1 MSKTADNSLKRT
13 EAIALNPQGK
23 GFKNELGAA
32 ATKLYSVRLKQK
44 SSFNVQL
51 TGNASAE
58 LVQDRD
64 RNARIDS
71 GEILGRS
78 QLKQGKNSLK
88 LNSVNKGIYFLRVH
102 GGGDRPTTYQ
112 LTLSTQPFYNQHN
125 QHNQPADLS
134 KPTQSGG
141 YQYLRS
147 SSSQSRSLLGDLF
160 GSLFGGSSSSTRW
173 NGSFIN
179 RTASNVDDYNSYNFS
194 RPDLKKDLGSR
205 GKSGKTLARLKLDYG
220 SSSPGSGI
228 NSDNYALQTSTQVSL
243 KDGKFYEVKSD
254 SNDGTRFF
262 FRDRQT
268 GKVVT
273 SLNGDWRGGS
283 NGTWTQLL
291 SVPKNAGGSFDFY
304 VQYYERTGDSAIDVS
319 LKEVQPT
326 AKVVTST
333 LNLRSKASTI
343 NNSPIAALNSGTNL
357 KILSK
362 VKSSDDTSV
371 PDWYQVTTPDGRQG
385 YVAAQSNLVQVD
397 SSIANFGNG
406 SNTSGNSGGNTSGN
420 SGGIQ
425 SGGTSSNT
433 TPRPT
438 GGSGSSDGN
447 INSKGLNVVKSFE
460 GLRLDSY
467 LDPVGVWTIGYG
479 TTSGIR
485 GGMHIT
491 QSQAESYLKQDL
503 DRFEQAVKSAV
514 KVSLNSDQFSALVSF
529 AYNVGEG
536 ALDSSTL
543 LRKLNQGDYQG
554 AASEF
559 ARWNKG
565 DGVELPGL
573 TRRRSAEK
581 ALFLGQDYTAF
592 L

>member
-23 GFKNELGAA
+23 GFKNEFGDA

-44 SSFNVQL
+44 SSFNLQL

-78 QLKQGKNSLK
+78 QLRQGKNFLK

-102 GGGDRPTTYQ
+102 GGGDRPATYQ
-112 LTLSTQPFYNQHN
+112 LTLSTQPTS
-125 QHNQPADLS
+125 PS
-134 KPTQSGG
+134 STPQSEG
-141 YQYLRS
+141 YQYLKSAS
-147 SSSQSRSLLGDLF
+147 SRSRSLLGDLF
-160 GSLFGGSSSSTRW
+160 GNLFGGSSSSTRW

-205 GKSGKTLARLKLDYG
+205 GKSGKTLARLKVDYG
-220 SSSPGSGI
+220 SGSPGSGI

-243 KDGKFYEVKSD
+243 KEGKFYEVKSD

-273 SLNGDWRGGS
+273 SLNGDWRGS
-283 NGTWTQLL
+283 SSGTWTQLL

-304 VQYYERTGDSAIDVS
+304 VQYYERTGNSAIDIS

-362 VKSSDDTSV
+362 VKSSDDMSV

-397 SSIANFGNG
+397 GSIANLGNG
-406 SNTSGNSGGNTSGN
+406 SSSGNTSSN

-425 SGGTSSNT
+425 AGGTSSNT

-479 TTSGIR
+479 TTSGIKA
-485 GGMHIT
+485 GMRIT
-491 QSQAESYLKQDL
+491 QAQAESYLKQDL

-514 KVSLNSDQFSALVSF
+514 KVSLSSDQFSALVSF
-529 AYNVGEG
+529 TYNVGEG
-536 ALDSSTL
+536 ALNSSTL

>member
-1 MSKTADNSLKRT
+1 MSRTTDNSLKRA

-23 GFKNELGAA
+23 GFKNEFGDA
-32 ATKLYSVRLKQK
+32 ATQVYSVRIKQK
-44 SSFNVQL
+44 SSFNLRL

-58 LVQDRD
+58 LVQDRN

-71 GEILGRS
+71 GETLGRS
-78 QLKQGKNSLK
+78 QLSQGKNSLK
-88 LNSVNKGIYFLRVH
+88 LNSVNKGTYFLKVN
-102 GGGDRPTTYQ
+102 GGGDRPATYQ
-112 LTLSTQPFYNQHN
+112 LTLSTQPVS
-125 QHNQPADLS
+125 LS
-134 KPTQSGG
+134 STSQSGG
-141 YQYLRS
+141 YQYLKS
-147 SSSQSRSLLGDLF
+147 SSSQSRGLLSDLF
-160 GSLFGGSSSSTRW
+160 GNLFGGSSSRW

-179 RTASNVDDYNSYNFS
+179 RTAGNVDDYNSYNFS
-194 RPDLKKDLGSR
+194 RPDLKKDLGGR
-205 GKSGKTLARLKLDYG
+205 GKSGKTLARLKLNYG
-220 SSSPGSGI
+220 SGSPGSGI

-243 KDGKFYEVKSD
+243 KAGKFYEVKSD

-262 FRDRQT
+262 FRNRQT

-273 SLNGDWRGGS
+273 SLNGDWRGNSSGA
-283 NGTWTQLL
+283 WTQLL
-291 SVPKNAGGSFDFY
+291 SVPENAGGSFDFY

-333 LNLRSKASTI
+333 LNLRSKASTV

-357 KILSK
+357 KILGK

-371 PDWYQVTTPDGRQG
+371 PDWYQVSTSDGKRG

-397 SSIANFGNG
+397 GNSSIANFGNG
-406 SNTSGNSGGNTSGN
+406 SSNGGSSGSSGSNNNNTNNN

-425 SGGTSSNT
+425 SGGTTSNP

-438 GGSGSSDGN
+438 GGSGSSDGS
-447 INSKGLNVVKSFE
+447 INSKGLNVLKSFE

-485 GGMHIT
+485 AGMRIT
-491 QSQAESYLKQDL
+491 EAQAESYLKQDL
-503 DRFEQAVKSAV
+503 DRFERAVKSAV

-529 AYNVGEG
+529 TYNVGEG
-536 ALDSSTL
+536 ALNSSTL

-554 AASEF
+554 AANEF